1 MVKSLKIDTV
11 AARRGL
17 RSIERRRHSKP
28 IKFISVALPLSVYV
42 LFGQKNR
49 QSTIGG
55 FLLSHTASQ
64 IMSRLWHCWALKAL
78 FLGSECFELHG
89 QSCHPPKSHRD
100 AAVYWF

>member
-55 FLLSHTASQ
+55 FFIESYSKPNYESALALLGIKSSL
-64 IMSRLWHCWALKAL
+64 SR
-78 FLGSECFELHG
+78 
-89 QSCHPPKSHRD
+89 
-100 AAVYWF
+100 